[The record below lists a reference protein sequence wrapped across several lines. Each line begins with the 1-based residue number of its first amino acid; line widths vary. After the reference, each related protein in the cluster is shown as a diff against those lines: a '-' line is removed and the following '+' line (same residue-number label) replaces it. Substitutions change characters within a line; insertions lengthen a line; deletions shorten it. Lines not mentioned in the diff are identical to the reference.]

1 MRQEKGPLKMGV
13 VHSPGL
19 PPSSIRPAL
28 ITTQFNQASLD
39 QRELPQAERHLA
51 AARLPLLRR
60 APAAAHQ
67 RPELD
72 LGEREML
79 A

>member
-1 MRQEKGPLKMGV
+1 MRQEKGPPKNGG
-13 VHSPGL
+13 HSPAERL
-19 PPSSIRPAL
+19 F
-28 ITTQFNQASLD
+28 QFNEARLD